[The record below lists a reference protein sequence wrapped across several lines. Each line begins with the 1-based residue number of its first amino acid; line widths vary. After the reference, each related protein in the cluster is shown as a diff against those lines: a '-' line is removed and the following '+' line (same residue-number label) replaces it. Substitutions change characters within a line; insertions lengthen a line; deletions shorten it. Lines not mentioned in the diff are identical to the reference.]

1 MLGGFSQ
8 RAVMF
13 SKVTGFVIYI
23 FHYCDQV
30 SIKRSLT
37 VEKGAGKGGKVDSG
51 SWLDGLVHFGGE
63 SMLEENLLRLVP
75 QTI

>member
-1 MLGGFSQ
+1 MEGNPPVPLRILGSFYLLGGFSQ

-37 VEKGAGKGGKVDSG
+37 VEKNQEG
-51 SWLDGLVHFGGE
+51 GGE
-63 SMLEENLLRLVP
+63 GRKG
-75 QTI
+75 